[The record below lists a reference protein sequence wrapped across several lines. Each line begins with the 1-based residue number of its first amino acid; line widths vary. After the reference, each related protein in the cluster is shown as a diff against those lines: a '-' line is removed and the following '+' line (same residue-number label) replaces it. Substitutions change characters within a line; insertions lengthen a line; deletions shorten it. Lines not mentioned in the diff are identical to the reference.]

1 MKQNFIL
8 KKITVLIFVYFYS
21 TILFA
26 QENQNSLQKEAY
38 SYEELKSE
46 LIKNNP
52 QLLSLQEE
60 YFRSTLDVKDAWWNL
75 GPTVDLQLSGTYMT
89 NPPVDAVYLN
99 VDELLNSVN
108 WPNGTKPNGQGE
120 YVKVYDGMENTLYNI
135 ELSLMQP
142 LFTWG
147 KITNSIIKSLYY

>member
-8 KKITVLIFVYFYS
+8 KKITVLIFVYFCS

-60 YFRSTLDVKDAWWNL
+60 YFRSTLDGGILD
-75 GPTVDLQLSGTYMT
+75 QR
-89 NPPVDAVYLN
+89 
-99 VDELLNSVN
+99 
-108 WPNGTKPNGQGE
+108 
-120 YVKVYDGMENTLYNI
+120 
-135 ELSLMQP
+135 
-142 LFTWG
+142 
-147 KITNSIIKSLYY
+147 

>member
-46 LIKNNP
+46 LIKNDNDYVGVKIKDKVA
-52 QLLSLQEE
+52 LFSRTGESLS
-60 YFRSTLDVKDAWWNL
+60 KKI
-75 GPTVDLQLSGTYMT
+75 DLI
-89 NPPVDAVYLN
+89 V
-99 VDELLNSVN
+99 
-108 WPNGTKPNGQGE
+108 
-120 YVKVYDGMENTLYNI
+120 
-135 ELSLMQP
+135 
-142 LFTWG
+142 
-147 KITNSIIKSLYY
+147 